1 MNYITTQSSLRVRTM
16 PSLIQ
21 GKVLTTIPEGFKLIG
36 RRIVNGSVVSG
47 NSQWLEVDFET
58 LVGQTSYAKGL
69 GYISMAFLRPEKQS
83 PILPPEN
90 SRKIYRIGYNAI
102 AGDGHQMAVDEAARG
117 CRYFVILN
125 SNTLA
130 YNIAKQYPDAT
141 VMVRKYTTASHLS
154 LKQMLDLLEVGPN
167 SQLLPNMVY
176 IGYNEADTMA
186 QDGPDLIERLK
197 LDIETS
203 AYIRSKG
210 GFYAAGSFSM
220 GTPDFTKDEICKII
234 KEVAAPSYNRGEI
247 GFDMHLYSPNPEH
260 IRKPNEHQWFET
272 RWKFLFE
279 KCGFDPRVR
288 NIFCSETGV
297 DQGGVGGFPAHQY
310 SEEQLKEWMRL
321 NIAAQTEPITV
332 NNKQYASPVRGQA
345 IFAIGDNGDARWRG
359 YNVTRYIP
367 TIREFYG
374 VY

>member
-1 MNYITTQSSLRVRTM
+1 MIYIASEPSLRVRSL
-16 PSLIQ
+16 PSTLQ
-21 GKVLTTIPEGFKLIG
+21 GRVLATLPAGFRLTGK
-36 RRIVNGSVVSG
+36 RTVPGSVVNG
-47 NSQWLEVDFET
+47 QNQWLEIDVESII
-58 LVGQTSYAKGL
+58 GQTSFSKASAYV
-69 GYISMAFLRPEKQS
+69 SMAFLKPESQ
-83 PILPPEN
+83 PTPLPSQPGN
-90 SRKIYRIGYNAI
+90 KIYQIGYNAI
-102 AGDGHQMAVDEAARG
+102 AGDGHQMAVEEAGRG

-141 VMVRKYTTASHLS
+141 VMVRKYTTASHLN
-154 LKQMLDLLEVGPN
+154 LQQMLDLLEVGPN
-167 SQLLPNMVY
+167 SRLLPNMVY

-186 QDGPDLIERLK
+186 QDGPDLVERLK
-197 LDIETS
+197 LDIETA

-210 GFYAAGSFSM
+210 AFYAAGSFSM
-220 GTPDFTKDEICKII
+220 GTPDFPRDEICRVIRDI
-234 KEVAAPSYNRGEI
+234 VAPTYNRGEI

-260 IRKPNEHQWFET
+260 IKKPFEHQWFET

-279 KCGFDPRVR
+279 KCGFDPRIR

-297 DQGGVGGFPAHQY
+297 DQGGVGGFPAHGY
-310 SEEQLKEWMRL
+310 TEEQLREWMRL
-321 NIAAQTEPITV
+321 NIAAQVAPITI
-332 NNKQYASPVRGQA
+332 NGKQYPSPVRGQA

-359 YNVTRYIP
+359 YNVTQYIP